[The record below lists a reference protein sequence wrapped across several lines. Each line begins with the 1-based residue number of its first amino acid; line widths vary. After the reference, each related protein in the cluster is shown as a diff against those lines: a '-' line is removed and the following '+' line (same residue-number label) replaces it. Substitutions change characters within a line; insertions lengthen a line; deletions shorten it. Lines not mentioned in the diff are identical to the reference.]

1 MFAKTTNVGFAQR
14 VVATLVA
21 SAVVLASYGVYT
33 TAQAANLVEVSNTL
47 STSAPGVNSVHTID
61 FTIPATSALGATN
74 TVSIIVPA
82 GFTVDAGI
90 DETDLTVT
98 EDVGGADTSATPT
111 GVTLTGQTISFE
123 GVTAA
128 AGETVR
134 VVIADTEITSP
145 TKSGSA
151 GIGDSYEFT
160 ITTDNGGTL
169 IDSGNTRVVIIDQVE
184 VTAIVETTFDFTISG
199 LGATTTVNGDTTT
212 GSSTATEIPFG
223 VLTAGTPKIL
233 AQRLN
238 VQTNARNGF
247 TVTVESGSDLESSTG
262 AVIDTF
268 QDASDLA
275 VSGTAWTAPS
285 NDINDETTWGHWG
298 MTSDDTDLANDL
310 DTADSY
316 IAVSSTTPREIFSHD
331 GPSDNTTQDIGT
343 AIVGY
348 QVEITALQEAGDDYN
363 TTLTYIATPTF

>member
-47 STSAPGVNSVHTID
+47 SNSAPLELSSHTID
-61 FTIPATSALGATN
+61 FNIPTGSDLLVGDTI
-74 TVSIIVPA
+74 SIIVPT
-82 GFTVDAGI
+82 GFVVDAGI

-98 EDVGGADTSATPT
+98 VEGGAATPT
-111 GVTLTGQTISFE
+111 NGVLSGQTISFE

-169 IDSGNTRVVIIDQVE
+169 IDSGKTRVVIIDQVE

-199 LGATTTVNGDTTT
+199 VGTTTAVNGDTTT

>member
-21 SAVVLASYGVYT
+21 SALVMVSYGFYN
-33 TAQAANLVEVSNTL
+33 TAQAANLVKVSNTL
-47 STSAPGVNSVHTID
+47 SNSAPSVNSAHTID
-61 FTIPATSALGATN
+61 FEIPTGSDLLVTD

-90 DETDLTVT
+90 VAGDLIVT
-98 EDVGGADTSATPT
+98 EDAEGTPNVVTPT
-111 GVTLTGQTISFE
+111 GVTVSSQTISFE

-134 VVIADTEITSP
+134 VVIADTVITNP
-145 TKSGSA
+145 AKVDPA
-151 GIGDSYEFT
+151 GVGDSYEFT
-160 ITTDNGGTL
+160 ITTDASGTAK
-169 IDSGNTRVVIIDQVE
+169 DSGKTRVVIIDTVL

-199 LGATTTVNGDTTT
+199 LATTSPVNGDTTT
-212 GSSTATEIPFG
+212 GSTTATEIPFG
-223 VLTAGTPKIL
+223 VLAAGVPKIL
-233 AQRLN
+233 AQQLN

-247 TVTVESGSDLESSTG
+247 SVTVETDGDLESSNG
-262 AVIDTF
+262 AIIDNFTEGT
-268 QDASDLA
+268 DIA
-275 VSGTAWTAPS
+275 VSGTDWTAPS
-285 NDINDETTWGHWG
+285 NDVNDEKTWGHWG

-316 IAVSSTTPREIFSHD
+316 IAASTTPREVFSHN
-331 GPSDNTTQDIGT
+331 GPSDGSTQDIGLAT
-343 AIVGY
+343 VGY